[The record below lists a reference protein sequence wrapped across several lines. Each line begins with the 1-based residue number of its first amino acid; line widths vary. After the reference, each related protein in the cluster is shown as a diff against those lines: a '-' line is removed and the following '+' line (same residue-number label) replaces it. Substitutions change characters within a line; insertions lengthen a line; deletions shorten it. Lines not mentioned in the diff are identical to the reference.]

1 MPADPTRG
9 QVRISLVMSALT
21 VSAGAVDAVTFL
33 GLGHAFAALA
43 TGNVLLLG
51 FGAVGTAGVP
61 VARPAEAVAAFVVGA
76 AAANTAI
83 ARARGRGRR
92 WFVRVLAAEAAVLA
106 AAGGYAAAV
115 GGTGALPGSSEA
127 LVAALVA
134 GAMGWRSRGMLEAG
148 VPDMPTTVA
157 QITLVKL
164 LADLLAIHA
173 APSPHQVLVRAR
185 RSATVLGMFAGG
197 AAGALLLRLGAGPA
211 LLAVAAFEACV
222 TAVYARTVQLRPPA
236 RPQPAPA

>member
-1 MPADPTRG
+1 MPADPTRS

-51 FGAVGTAGVP
+51 FGAAQTAGIP
-61 VARPAEAVAAFVVGA
+61 VARPAEAVASFVIGA
-76 AAANTAI
+76 AAANTVI
-83 ARARGRGRR
+83 ARASGRGRR
-92 WFVRVLAAEAAVLA
+92 WLVLVLAAEAAALA
-106 AAGGYAAAV
+106 AAGGYATAV
-115 GGTGALPGSSEA
+115 GGTGALPGGAEA

-148 VPDMPTTVA
+148 VPEMPTTVA

-164 LADLLAIHA
+164 LADVLSIHT
-173 APSPHQVLVRAR
+173 APSPRLVLVRAR
-185 RSATVLGMFAGG
+185 RSATVLGMFVGG
-197 AAGALLLRLGAGPA
+197 ALGALLLRSGAGPA

-222 TAVYARTVQLRPPA
+222 TAVYFRATRF
-236 RPQPAPA
+236 RPQPVRA